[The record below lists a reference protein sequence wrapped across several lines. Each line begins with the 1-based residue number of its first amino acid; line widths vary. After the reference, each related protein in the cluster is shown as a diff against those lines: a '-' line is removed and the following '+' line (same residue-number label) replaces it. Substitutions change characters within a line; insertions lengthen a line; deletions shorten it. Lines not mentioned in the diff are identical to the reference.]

1 MEYRKTYSWIKPELL
16 FDTLKDLIT
25 KQGGHLVSSSSD
37 NYSVMDSSSDFIFKG
52 TMAFSQSQNGS
63 PACASVY
70 VMGSERKDSRVILDI
85 EAGAFGESAIKCLL
99 DEVNFLLG
107 EYEKI

>member
-1 MEYRKTYSWIKPELL
+1 MEYRKIYSRLKPELL

-25 KQGGHLVSSSSD
+25 KHGGHLESASSD
-37 NYSVMDSSSDFIFKG
+37 NYSVTDSSSDFIFKG
-52 TMAFSQSQNGS
+52 TMVFSRVKNSS
-63 PACASVY
+63 AACASVY